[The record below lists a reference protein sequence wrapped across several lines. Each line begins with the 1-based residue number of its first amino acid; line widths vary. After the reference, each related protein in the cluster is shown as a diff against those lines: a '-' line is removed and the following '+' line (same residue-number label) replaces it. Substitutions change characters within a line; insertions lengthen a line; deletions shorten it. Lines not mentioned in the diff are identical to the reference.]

1 MGAGLIHASVT
12 VAHVREYW
20 LFGLLFAIVAPSQVV
35 WAALV
40 QRRPADRRLLIAGA
54 VANVAVAAVWLV
66 SRTTGLP
73 IGPHAGTPEA
83 VGVKDVL
90 ATADELGLALVVAA
104 ALVRLDPPGLGAL
117 AWTLAGASALGALL
131 PGH

>member
-1 MGAGLIHASVT
+1 L
-12 VAHVREYW
+12 
-20 LFGLLFAIVAPSQVV
+20 QVV

-40 QRRPADRRLLIAGA
+40 HRRPADRRLLILGA
-54 VANVAVAAVWLV
+54 VANVAVAAAWLV

-83 VGVKDVL
+83 AGVKDVL
-90 ATADELGLALVVAA
+90 ATADELALALVVAVV
-104 ALVRLDPPGLGAL
+104 LRRLSPRALGAL

>member
-1 MGAGLIHASVT
+1 MT
-12 VAHVREYW
+12 VAHFREYW
-20 LFGLLFAIVAPSQVV
+20 LFGLLFAIVAPLQIV

-40 QRRPADRRLLIAGA
+40 QRHPANRRVLIAGA
-54 VANVAVAAVWLV
+54 VANVVVAAIWLV

-73 IGPHAGTPEA
+73 IGPDAGTPEA

-104 ALVRLDPPGLGAL
+104 VLRRPAPPRLAAL
-117 AWTLAGASALGALL
+117 AWTLAGASAIGALL